1 MASYEAQSL
10 PPVPLRAA
18 MTAGFLK
25 KHSLPDPAGWGLR
38 AVASAVI
45 DHAGPT
51 DFAGIK
57 A

>member
-1 MASYEAQSL
+1 
-10 PPVPLRAA
+10 
-18 MTAGFLK
+18 MTAGFLR
-25 KHSLPDPAGWGLR
+25 KHGLLDPARRGLR
-38 AVASAVI
+38 AVVSAVI

>member
-1 MASYEAQSL
+1 
-10 PPVPLRAA
+10 
-18 MTAGFLK
+18 MTAGFLR
-25 KHSLPDPAGWGLR
+25 KHSLLDPARWGLR

-51 DFAGIK
+51 DIAGVN